1 MIQLMRKLGN
11 KELYV
16 AEDKDIVSPENIQNL
31 FLTEGAV
38 AVGHFRSTNG
48 FEACSNEIEAPPNFP
63 FIRAD
68 IALWA
73 SIDLT
78 C

>member
-1 MIQLMRKLGN
+1 MRKLGN

-16 AEDKDIVSPENIQNL
+16 LEDKDIVSLENIRELISVRRCCCGRPFPQ
-31 FLTEGAV
+31 
-38 AVGHFRSTNG
+38 HHG
-48 FEACSNEIEAPPNFP
+48 FEECSNEFEAPPSFL

-73 SIDLT
+73 SIDMT

>member
-16 AEDKDIVSPENIQNL
+16 VEDKDVVSQENIQNWYL
-31 FLTEGAV
+31 SESAV

-48 FEACSNEIEAPPNFP
+48 SAACNNEIEAPPSFL

-68 IALWA
+68 RALWA
-73 SIDLT
+73 SIDMT